1 MELRAYWQIF
11 WRRWWI
17 AAALTLAVA
26 AISLA
31 ASPLTQGGYTAT
43 MRLLVGVPSPKPSG
57 DYFTYD
63 KYYSFLS
70 TEYVTDDF
78 IEVVRSKA
86 FLQDV
91 RKEMGGAPATPLS
104 VVSLPRT
111 ERAPR
116 IITVVITSGD
126 AAETQR
132 AAEATVA
139 ILTTRAGQYF
149 PQLGPSELSLK
160 VIDPPVVTP
169 PTAGGRN
176 YLNVGLRTL
185 LGFLAGVG
193 LVFLFHYLD
202 TAIYEPEDVDR
213 YLQLPVLAQVPSY
226 HDASNAQQASRPRSG
241 LRL

>member
-91 RKEMGGAPATPLS
+91 QKEMGVAPATPLS

-116 IITVVITSGD
+116 IITVVITSGN

-160 VIDPPVVTP
+160 VIDPPVVTSP
-169 PTAGGRN
+169 AAGGRN

-185 LGFLAGVG
+185 LGLLAGVG

-202 TAIYEPEDVDR
+202 TAIYEPEEVDR